1 MKLSKR
7 NSQTS
12 GGLRYQNRTWISQ
25 EVSFNASRLAK
36 QRERLLRLGEKLS
49 EEIHQLTTEACEET
63 PTYSMHPADAAT
75 DSFDRDLV
83 LGLAS
88 FGQEGLYEIEAA
100 LKRIED
106 GTYGVC
112 ELTGEPI
119 PWERLEAIPW
129 TRFSLEA
136 EKQLEGNI
144 RPHIGPLGT
153 IQPTEAQGLEEASN
167 GASDRGFED
176 PFGLGTEEDP
186 YPRIM
191 SLLALGRADEGQVFF
206 PTMHQ
211 SKAVHP
217 LKKTASNASRQKPS
231 TATN

>member
-1 MKLSKR
+1 MKSLNQSLRKSENGHLPHKR
-7 NSQTS
+7 PIRSRLERS
-12 GGLRYQNRTWISQ
+12 
-25 EVSFNASRLAK
+25 VPDRLAK

-49 EEIHQLTTEACEET
+49 EEIHQLTIEACEET
-63 PTYSMHPADAAT
+63 PTYSMHAADAAT

-106 GTYGVC
+106 GTYGIC

-144 RPHIGPLGT
+144 RPHIGEFRIIRPVEPQRPEEVSNGSSD
-153 IQPTEAQGLEEASN
+153 QGLEDS
-167 GASDRGFED
+167 FEVD
-176 PFGLGTEEDP
+176 AEGYP
-186 YPRIM
+186 YPRMM
-191 SLLALGRADEGQVFF
+191 SLLTLEAVDNGNGR
-206 PTMHQ
+206 
-211 SKAVHP
+211 
-217 LKKTASNASRQKPS
+217 
-231 TATN
+231 

>member
-1 MKLSKR
+1 MKPLNQRLGKSENGR
-7 NSQTS
+7 VPH
-12 GGLRYQNRTWISQ
+12 NRLIRS
-25 EVSFNASRLAK
+25 ELERSVPDRLAK
-36 QRERLLRLGEKLS
+36 HRERLLRLGEKLS
-49 EEIHQLTTEACEET
+49 DEIHQLTSEACEET

-144 RPHIGPLGT
+144 RPHIGEFGIIRPVEP
-153 IQPTEAQGLEEASN
+153 QRPEEVSN
-167 GASDRGFED
+167 NSSDRGLEDSFEVD
-176 PFGLGTEEDP
+176 PEGYP
-186 YPRIM
+186 YSRMM
-191 SLLALGRADEGQVFF
+191 SLLTLEAADKRAGR
-206 PTMHQ
+206 
-211 SKAVHP
+211 
-217 LKKTASNASRQKPS
+217 
-231 TATN
+231 